1 MSTQSPQKM
10 KNAVNASML
19 NRTGKTTEQWVD
31 LVKQSGLDLFDQN
44 AVRKWLKSEHGIPQN
59 SQWAIAEAAA
69 LGAGWTPPTLEQQI
83 DAQYTGKKAQF
94 RDTFEQLSKFILQ
107 LGDDVCAE
115 GRAGY
120 IPFSRKRQ
128 FAAIA
133 VTQSRLDVG
142 LRFTEAPESSLLQE
156 CNAPGQSTHK
166 ICLEVGENIHFDV
179 TNLIQ
184 LAYTQN
190 G

>member
-1 MSTQSPQKM
+1 M

-31 LVKQSGLDLFDQN
+31 LVKQSGLDLSDQN
-44 AVRKWLKSEHGIPQN
+44 AVRKWLKSEHSIPQN

-94 RDTFEQLSKFILQ
+94 RETFAQLRDVIMQ
-107 LGDDVCAE
+107 LGDDVSVE

-128 FAAIA
+128 FVAIA
-133 VTQSRLDVG
+133 VTQNRLDLG
-142 LRFTEAPESSLLQE
+142 LRFTDAPDSPLLQP
-156 CNAPGQSTHK
+156 CSAPGQSTHK
-166 ICLEVGENIHFDV
+166 ICIRAGEKIHIDI
-179 TNLIQ
+179 TKLIQ
-184 LAYTQN
+184 LAYSQN